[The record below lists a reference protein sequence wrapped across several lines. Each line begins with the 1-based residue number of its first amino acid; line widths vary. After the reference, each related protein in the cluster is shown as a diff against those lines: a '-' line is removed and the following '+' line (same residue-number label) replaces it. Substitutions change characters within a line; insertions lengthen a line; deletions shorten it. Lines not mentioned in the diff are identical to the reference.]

1 MKRLSLFQSL
11 LFVFLLLF
19 TLPGY
24 GQRVDTVNVY
34 SPSMAKELKNIV
46 ILPADYSSQPQQTFP
61 VVYLLHGHG
70 GNYTTWLTQ
79 VKPDLPRIASEYGM
93 IIVCPEGEDS
103 WYWNSPVSSKKQFE
117 TYICY
122 ELQDHMEERYRTRND
137 RHSRAITGFS
147 MGGHGALWLAFRH
160 PDIFGACGSMSGGVD
175 IRPFPNNWNMKD
187 QLGTYADNPKRWDE
201 HTVINQIPYKTD
213 FGTLAIIIDCGTED
227 FFFQVNNQ
235 LHEKML
241 KLKIPHDYIIRPGGH
256 TQAYWNNAIDYQLL
270 FFNKFFRK

>member
-122 ELQDHMEERYRTRND
+122 ELQDHIEERYRTRND

>member
-187 QLGTYADNPKRWDE
+187 QLGTYTDNPKRWDE